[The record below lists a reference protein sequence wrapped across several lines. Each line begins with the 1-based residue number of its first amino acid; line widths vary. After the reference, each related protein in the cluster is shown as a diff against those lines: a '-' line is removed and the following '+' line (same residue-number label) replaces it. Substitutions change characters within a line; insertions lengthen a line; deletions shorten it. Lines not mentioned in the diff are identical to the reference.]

1 MVEVL
6 ALRKVSQHSY
16 VNVLEL
22 WFLLLVCGMM
32 GAMSLFLVC
41 GVVGHSV
48 THNALSSCPSAPG

>member
-32 GAMSLFLVC
+32 GAIHVSIPAVWC
-41 GVVGHSV
+41 GR
-48 THNALSSCPSAPG
+48 AQCYPQCPEQLP